1 MSQKPRTLKYAEALQ
16 AVEQR
21 IVDALPEIIDG
32 LIGRAKDGDT
42 KAAVY
47 LCDRILGRTTGAK
60 VAPADDREAPY
71 TEAAFELDEQER
83 EEDNDYEAAL
93 RRIRGKTGSVVHMG
107 LVYRNGRPY
116 LYRSVR
122 RGGRVTSEYLGR
134 GIDALLIAALEAD
147 DRDCEAIRSGS
158 KHGASGSNSTTW
170 SEPSTNWPSEP
181 ETSPATP

>member
-1 MSQKPRTLKYAEALQ
+1 MMSAKPRTLRYAEALETI
-16 AVEQR
+16 EQR

-83 EEDNDYEAAL
+83 EEDHDVKRLIGGFAAK
-93 RRIRGKTGSVVHMG
+93 RG
-107 LVYRNGRPY
+107 
-116 LYRSVR
+116 
-122 RGGRVTSEYLGR
+122 
-134 GIDALLIAALEAD
+134 A
-147 DRDCEAIRSGS
+147 
-158 KHGASGSNSTTW
+158 
-170 SEPSTNWPSEP
+170 
-181 ETSPATP
+181 